1 LGLTTTGI
9 KEYYTSN
16 ITNPVGVFLH
26 TSKRKITQLETC
38 YVKLEVTRLSQD
50 SGIYCIRTTIGQER
64 GVTDLVTTAVIG
76 ETDVWAC
83 PYCKEQFATEAITKK
98 HMKKCEK
105 KSGRAKPILI
115 SQNQLLGRVKAILV
129 PETLRGYVFLE
140 TLEFR
145 DVELAISGVP
155 HVRGR
160 VSGKVS
166 LDEIDRFLVPPPAAE
181 GISIEDVVEIISG
194 PFKGER
200 AKVARVDGAKEELIL
215 ELLDSPHTIP
225 IRVHA
230 DFAKIV
236 EKAHKEEAVEVPGKE
251 GGEEGEEEYTEEDE
265 FDDDSF
271 WSK

>member
-1 LGLTTTGI
+1 
-9 KEYYTSN
+9 
-16 ITNPVGVFLH
+16 V
-26 TSKRKITQLETC
+26 
-38 YVKLEVTRLSQD
+38 
-50 SGIYCIRTTIGQER
+50 RTTISQER
-64 GVTDLVTTAVIG
+64 SVADLITTAVVG
-76 ETDVWAC
+76 ETDIWE
-83 PYCKEQFATEAITKK
+83 CKGEPK
-98 HMKKCEK
+98 
-105 KSGRAKPILI
+105 LI
-115 SQNQLLGRVKAILV
+115 SKNQLLGRVKAILV

-166 LDEIDRFLVPPPAAE
+166 FEEIDKWLKPKPAAE
-181 GISIEDVVEIISG
+181 GIMIGDVVEIISG

-200 AKVARVDGAKEELIL
+200 ARVARVDAAKEELIL

-236 EKAHKEEAVEVPGKE
+236 EKAHREEPKE
-251 GGEEGEEEYTEEDE
+251 GDTTDE
-265 FDDDSF
+265 SKEKDELDDDSF
-271 WSK
+271 WAHQPDSSTRLGLKAQVNNPPDQTH

>member
-1 LGLTTTGI
+1 M
-9 KEYYTSN
+9 SD
-16 ITNPVGVFLH
+16 
-26 TSKRKITQLETC
+26 
-38 YVKLEVTRLSQD
+38 VTELSQD
-50 SGIYCIRTTIGQER
+50 SSIYAIRTTIGQER
-64 GVTDLVTTAVIG
+64 GVTDLVTTAVTG
-76 ETDVWAC
+76 ETDVWEC
-83 PYCKEQFATEAITKK
+83 PYCHEQFAKESVTKR
-98 HMKKCEK
+98 HMKKCDK
-105 KSGRAKPILI
+105 KSGKAEPILV
-115 SQNQLLGRVKAILV
+115 SRNQLLGRVKAILV

-181 GISIEDVVEIISG
+181 GISIQDVVEIISG

-200 AKVARVDGAKEELIL
+200 AKVARVDSAKEELIL

-236 EKAHKEEAVEVPGKE
+236 EKAHREEDTPGE
-251 GGEEGEEEYTEEDE
+251 EMGEEGEEDE
-265 FDDDSF
+265 FTEDDELEEDSF
-271 WSK
+271 WST